1 MRIPVDQIS
10 EAPKNLKFAER
21 MDELNRLCG
30 ETQDYRFSAPL
41 NVNVEYYRSGRDL
54 FFEGRFEGTV
64 EGVCSRCLE
73 TYALTLEKRFD
84 FVLTPE
90 LQKSD
95 KSKELNSGELGLSTY
110 KDTEIDLA
118 PYMREQVLLALP
130 IRPLCKERCRGL
142 CQSCGANLNDEPC
155 RCSPPKESGDMGTL
169 RSLKVLR

>member
-1 MRIPVDQIS
+1 
-10 EAPKNLKFAER
+10 

-41 NVNVEYYRSGRDL
+41 DVSLEYYRSGRDL
-54 FFEGRFEGTV
+54 FFEGSFEGTV
-64 EGVCSRCLE
+64 EGLCSRCLE
-73 TYALTLEKRFD
+73 SYALTLQKRFD

-95 KSKELNSGELGLSTY
+95 RSKELNPDEMGLSTY
-110 KDTEIDLA
+110 RDSEIDLT
-118 PYMREQVLLALP
+118 PYIREQVLLALP

-155 RCSPPKESGDMGTL
+155 RCSPCIESGDMGVF
-169 RSLKVLR
+169 RSLKVVR